1 MKKYTSALFCVSIN
15 GKEVIFFEFDK
26 SLFVDLVNS
35 YYIYDGNI

>member
-26 SLFVDLVNS
+26 SEFGEQVKL
-35 YYIYDGNI
+35 